1 MRIQTTQQINYQSQ
15 NFSDQSLYTM
25 VTSDDLVQEFPLDS
39 DSNMINL
46 IENIAKTAVQL
57 YRTLNV
63 YYNLVISNKA

>member
-46 IENIAKTAVQL
+46 IVREHCKNSCTAVQDVECL
-57 YRTLNV
+57 LK
-63 YYNLVISNKA
+63 IW

>member
-39 DSNMINL
+39 DSSMINL

-63 YYNLVISNKA
+63 Y